1 MWKKFEKNT
10 YFSILHVLKPSFH
23 LCQCALISCPHCSS
37 QGESELVAKDD
48 NLDAADPNK
57 DKKNQDKDEQMEE
70 EEKEK
75 IHEQGDEVIV
85 YYKRADLH
93 RHSSPFLLP

>member
-1 MWKKFEKNT
+1 M
-10 YFSILHVLKPSFH
+10 
-23 LCQCALISCPHCSS
+23 SS

-57 DKKNQDKDEQMEE
+57 EKKSQDKEEQMDV

-75 IHEQGDEVIV
+75 IHEQGDEVAPRVINLF
-85 YYKRADLH
+85 YFSSLSSRIIIRYLQ
-93 RHSSPFLLP
+93 HSANLL

>member
-1 MWKKFEKNT
+1 MHWETYLSIWFLSESYLNHSDVAFVVSLLSDNT
-10 YFSILHVLKPSFH
+10 GF
-23 LCQCALISCPHCSS
+23 S

-57 DKKNQDKDEQMEE
+57 DKKNQDKDEQIND

-75 IHEQGDEVIV
+75 VNEQGDEVI
-85 YYKRADLH
+85 
-93 RHSSPFLLP
+93 FF

>member
-1 MWKKFEKNT
+1 MNQHLNQ
-10 YFSILHVLKPSFH
+10 FSQCVLMS
-23 LCQCALISCPHCSS
+23 CQLS

-57 DKKNQDKDEQMEE
+57 DKKQQDKDEQMDV

-75 IHEQGDEVIV
+75 IHEQGDEVM
-85 YYKRADLH
+85 
-93 RHSSPFLLP
+93 FLSQIPPPNH